1 MRDDFSQQTL
11 DTLAKRV
18 GIRCSNPGCRK
29 LTTGPRSESTKI
41 INIGVGAHIT
51 AASSNGPRYK
61 PDLTSDERKSPDNGI
76 WLCQNCA
83 KLVDNDANRYTVELL
98 KEWKRASES
107 AALYELE
114 GMTSVSELGLENQ
127 IDLEIKYHKKS
138 MGTYRHDYLLEIKVT
153 NLGSDTIKKYH
164 LDLEFP
170 APVVEKNN
178 VNKFLVNERCD
189 GTTCFFRAIY
199 PDETDAIYPGD
210 TKSIMTFPYFIDN
223 DLYMNRGGLLEQFVK
238 GTFYR
243 SGFDPLSIEKPFK
256 ELQFF

>member
-1 MRDDFSQQTL
+1 MRDDFTQQTL
-11 DTLAKRV
+11 DILAKRV
-18 GIRCSNPGCRK
+18 GIRCSNPGCRN

-51 AASSNGPRYK
+51 AASSNGPRYN
-61 PDLTSDERKSPDNGI
+61 PDLTSKERMSPNNGI

-98 KEWKRASES
+98 KEWKRVSEN
-107 AALYELE
+107 AALSEIE

-127 IDLEIKYHKKS
+127 IDLEITYHENSIGK
-138 MGTYRHDYLLEIKVT
+138 YRHDYLLEVKVS
-153 NLGSDTIKKYH
+153 NLGSDTIKEYH

-178 VNKFLVNERCD
+178 ASNFLVNERCD
-189 GTTCFFRAIY
+189 TTTCFFRATY
-199 PDETDAIYPGD
+199 PDEEDAIYPGD
-210 TKSIMTFPYFIDN
+210 TKSIMTFPYFID
-223 DLYMNRGGLLEQFVK
+223 DELYMNRGGLLKQSVK

-243 SGFDPLSIEKPFK
+243 SGFKPLSIEKPFK
-256 ELQFF
+256 ELQVF